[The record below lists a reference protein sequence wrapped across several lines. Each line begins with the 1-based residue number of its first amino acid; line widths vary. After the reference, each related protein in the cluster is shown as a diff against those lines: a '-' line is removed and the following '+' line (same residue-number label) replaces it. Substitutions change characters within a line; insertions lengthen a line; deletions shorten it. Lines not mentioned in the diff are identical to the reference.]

1 MCPVCIASTE
11 VMVAGVTSSGGLT
24 ALAVKFLQLGNVV
37 TILKTRKNQKERNDD
52 GYFGY
57 EQDRKSESDDAG
69 AMGGGTQG
77 VVEEGEG
84 IHEAA

>member
-1 MCPVCIASTE
+1 MTSTA
-11 VMVAGVTSSGGLT
+11 VMVAGVTWSGGLT

-37 TILKTRKNQKERNDD
+37 AISKTRKNERRRNDNGD
-52 GYFGY
+52 FGY
-57 EQDRKSESDDAG
+57 QQDQKSESDDTG

-84 IHEAA
+84 IHKAA

>member
-1 MCPVCIASTE
+1 MTSTA

-37 TILKTRKNQKERNDD
+37 AFSKKRKSQKRRNDNGD
-52 GYFGY
+52 FGY
-57 EQDRKSESDDAG
+57 QQGRKSESDDTG